1 MDLPEVYSL
10 EIKKAKTGTPVPVIN
25 GVHLHSAY
33 NPQKEADSL
42 IEKYDELLKSTPNA
56 LVLGLGMGYHVMALQ
71 NKLSTYHPGNWN
83 IFVIDPYTELYDKT
97 MEENEINTE
106 RVRIHVGKSISE
118 LYHDLSFVKF
128 LVSKPAVI
136 SHAASFN
143 LYENYFREFLTHKEG
158 TSMDE
163 ISNVISSPTL
173 RDYLTAQDKEQ
184 NFEEFLNMRARST
197 QIEEFDHLALALKEM
212 SQH

>member
-1 MDLPEVYSL
+1 MNLPEVYSL

-42 IEKYDELLKSTPNA
+42 IEKYDELLKSTPKA

-71 NKLSTYHPGNWN
+71 NKLSAYHPGNWN
-83 IFVIDPYTELYDKT
+83 IYVIDPYSELHEKAL
-97 MEENEINTE
+97 EENEINSE
-106 RVRIHVGKSISE
+106 RVKVIVGKTINE

-143 LYENYFREFLTHKEG
+143 LYESYFREFLTHKEG
-158 TSMDE
+158 VSLKD
-163 ISNVISSPTL
+163 ISSVISSPTL
-173 RDYLTAQDKEQ
+173 RDYLTTQDESQ
-184 NFEEFLNMRARST
+184 TFDNFLTNRAGAST
-197 QIEEFDHLALALKEM
+197 LEEFDHLALALYEM
-212 SQH
+212 SKH

>member
-1 MDLPEVYSL
+1 MNLPEVYSL

-42 IEKYDELLKSTPNA
+42 IEKYDELLKSTPRA
-56 LVLGLGMGYHVMALQ
+56 LVLGLGMGYHIMALQ
-71 NKLSTYHPGNWN
+71 NKLSAYHPGNWN
-83 IFVIDPYTELYDKT
+83 IYVIDPYQELYEKAL
-97 MEENEINTE
+97 EENEINTE
-106 RVRIHVGKSISE
+106 RVKVLVGKSIEE

-143 LYENYFREFLTHKEG
+143 LYEKYFREFLTHKEG
-158 TSMDE
+158 TTLEE
-163 ISNVISSPTL
+163 ISSVISSPTL
-173 RDYLTAQDKEQ
+173 RDYLTSQDEKQ
-184 NFEEFLNMRARST
+184 NFDTFLNSRAQAT
-197 QIEEFDHLALALKEM
+197 NIEEFDHLALALHEM
-212 SQH
+212 SKH